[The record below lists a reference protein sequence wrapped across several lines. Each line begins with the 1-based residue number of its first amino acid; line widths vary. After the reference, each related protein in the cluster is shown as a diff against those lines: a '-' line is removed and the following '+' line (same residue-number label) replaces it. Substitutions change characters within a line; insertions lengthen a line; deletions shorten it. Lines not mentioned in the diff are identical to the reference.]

1 MESWTLWILQWAAP
15 YSGLACWL
23 QHNLAKWWETQPVRS
38 ACRLQSTEWLK
49 EDLVYLFAFAN
60 VYKCWN
66 FDNHFYL
73 VVFKTIFANVLILVF
88 KVLG

>member
-1 MESWTLWILQWAAP
+1 
-15 YSGLACWL
+15 
-23 QHNLAKWWETQPVRS
+23 
-38 ACRLQSTEWLK
+38 
-49 EDLVYLFAFAN
+49 VYLFAFAN